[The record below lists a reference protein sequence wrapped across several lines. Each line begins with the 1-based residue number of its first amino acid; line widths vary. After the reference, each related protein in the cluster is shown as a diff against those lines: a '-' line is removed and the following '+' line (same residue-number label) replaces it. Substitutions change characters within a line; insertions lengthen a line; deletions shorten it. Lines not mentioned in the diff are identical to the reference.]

1 MSTDLDG
8 CGPLTVGQPE
18 GCARELSVPS
28 DQVDDDARR
37 TEIVADVDLAS
48 CRKLDDDQ
56 VGHRLPGDEVE
67 VGGDRRARSVRP
79 DYQIARRGR
88 PVNGDVEHNGLRR
101 ARHAAAAG

>member
-8 CGPLTVGQPE
+8 CGRSLWGQPE

-48 CRKLDDDQ
+48 CRKLDADQ
-56 VGHRLPGDEVE
+56 TGHRLPGDEVE

-79 DYQIARRGR
+79 DYQIARRRR
-88 PVNGDVEHNGLRR
+88 PAHSDLDHNGLRR
-101 ARHAAAAG
+101 ARPA